1 VFIAFAVLSLPISIC
16 DLRTFKIPNIYLLL
30 LTYCTLPALF
40 IYGVGNLSQLSLV
53 LLTLVVLYWAGM
65 GMGDIKLIALI
76 SLLINLNPDSSLVDF
91 ASCVMAV
98 SIFHTGLV
106 ALISRSIPSRIAL
119 APSIF
124 AGLFLYLA
132 TR

>member
-1 VFIAFAVLSLPISIC
+1 MFIAFAVLSLPISIC

-30 LTYCTLPALF
+30 LTYCSLPSLF
-40 IYGVGNLSQLSLV
+40 IYGLGDLFQLGLV
-53 LLTLVVLYWAGM
+53 LLTLVVLHWAGM

-76 SLLINLNPDSSLVDF
+76 SLLINLNSASSFPDL
-91 ASCVMAV
+91 AGCILAV
-98 SIFHTGLV
+98 SILHTGLV
-106 ALISRSIPSRIAL
+106 ALISRNMPSRIPL